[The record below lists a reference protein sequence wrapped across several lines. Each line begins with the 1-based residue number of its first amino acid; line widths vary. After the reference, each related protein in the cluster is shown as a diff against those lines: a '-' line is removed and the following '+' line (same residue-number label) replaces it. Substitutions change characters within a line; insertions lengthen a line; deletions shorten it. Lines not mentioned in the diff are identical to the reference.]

1 MNREDLVTTIE
12 IKDRKG
18 RVVETRASQAT
29 RWTRARDGC
38 RFGPVNASSSTPEK
52 VFKAAIT
59 LSAASIL
66 VSHNHSSG
74 DPTPEEDL
82 ALRPPSMGGRGTSGH
97 PLLDHVIVG
106 EGEYRSSQ
114 GGQKPISRAAAG
126 TRRHVPK
133 QPAFPRPGS
142 SLPWRTSSRGRAAG
156 GKDVF
161 TTGTLHLGVI
171 RVGFNNLAHPAEVTD
186 ADIEGFLFT
195 NSGNVRD
202 LYREMSYNQ

>member
-133 QPAFPRPGS
+133 QPAFP
-142 SLPWRTSSRGRAAG
+142 
-156 GKDVF
+156 
-161 TTGTLHLGVI
+161 TGTLHLGVI